1 MSICQLSVSKW
12 FGTLFAYMVA
22 SNQLNF
28 ITMSKN
34 DNSNT
39 TINYED
45 LEQYT
50 PCVGKCFNVYF
61 ETEDRTLSV
70 EPYYWE
76 DDYTI
81 EPDIIGGYNVYEN
94 GEFLGSCE
102 DIDEIENL
110 LYNDNSNRFDANY
123 GAASG
128 DSCYWHGEDGHIIYI
143 DDDEATILVGDF
155 TDEEVNDIITKYE
168 NDEDL
173 GEIDERIV
181 WATRE
186 EFDEQQ
192 EF

>member
-1 MSICQLSVSKW
+1 
-12 FGTLFAYMVA
+12 
-22 SNQLNF
+22 
-28 ITMSKN
+28 MSKN
-34 DNSNT
+34 NNT
-39 TINYED
+39 NIVTINSENLNEY
-45 LEQYT
+45 Q
-50 PCVGKCFNVYF
+50 PKVGVCFNIYF
-61 ETEDRTLSV
+61 EVEDRTLSV

-81 EPDIIGGYNVYEN
+81 EPDIVGGYNVYEN

-102 DIDEIENL
+102 DIDEIENF
-110 LYNDNSNRFDANY
+110 LYNDNSNLFEASY
-123 GAASG
+123 GPSAG
-128 DSCYWHGEDGHIIYI
+128 DTCYWHGEDAHIIYI
-143 DDDEATILVGDF
+143 DDDECTLLVGNF

-192 EF
+192 EY